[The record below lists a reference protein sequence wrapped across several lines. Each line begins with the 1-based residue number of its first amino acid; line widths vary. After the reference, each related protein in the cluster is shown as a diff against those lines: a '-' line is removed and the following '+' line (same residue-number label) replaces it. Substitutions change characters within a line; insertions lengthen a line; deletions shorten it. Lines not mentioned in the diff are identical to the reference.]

1 MRVYLTLGFV
11 AVASPVGSQV
21 FITPMPLLRFMAAC
35 GMPHLKN
42 LDEAVG
48 IMRAAMLGVI
58 QVRERGSMRDGAALS
73 AAGGAGG
80 GLGPGHSSGA
90 FCDPVGCVL

>member
-1 MRVYLTLGFV
+1 VTVHLLS
-11 AVASPVGSQV
+11 AQV

-58 QVRERGSMRDGAALS
+58 QVREIDFPQL
-73 AAGGAGG
+73 
-80 GLGPGHSSGA
+80 H
-90 FCDPVGCVL
+90 FVCIKN

>member
-1 MRVYLTLGFV
+1 MTSLSG
-11 AVASPVGSQV
+11 PQV

-42 LDEAVG
+42 LDEAVD

-58 QVRERGSMRDGAALS
+58 QVREVNPRGT
-73 AAGGAGG
+73 
-80 GLGPGHSSGA
+80 GLRPGHSSGA
-90 FCDPVGCVL
+90 SCDSVGGIL